1 MSPLTPNLSLNLG
14 RVTPSVSSG
23 RIGRAQD
30 FSVSK
35 LQDKKDREN
44 AKVSIEQIAR
54 QGENRPVS
62 SVAHLSGQTLTSA
75 SVAHTGTAASSSIYG
90 ENYDK
95 EADERR
101 YEYIR
106 GLAMARRKEKEAAGA
121 KSIYDTGVK
130 TGALF
135 KTTGVLGMRRSLIR
149 ARYQKPGEFKN
160 LSSKDRQYFE
170 DLIKKYV
177 KGVPTGAGIGHHAR
191 RAMKQHILRDRRKGA
206 VNVED
211 ANDFYKMIDA
221 LPKVKRGLM

>member
-1 MSPLTPNLSLNLG
+1 MNLG
-14 RVTPSVSSG
+14 RTTQADSLRRLP
-23 RIGRAQD
+23 RAQD

-35 LQDKKDREN
+35 LQVKKDREN
-44 AKVSIEQIAR
+44 AKVSMEQLAR

-62 SVAHLSGQTLTSA
+62 SVAHLSGQTLTST
-75 SVAHTGTAASSSIYG
+75 SVAHQGTAISGSIYG

-106 GLAMARRKEKEAAGA
+106 RLAMARKKEKEAAGA
-121 KSIYDTGVK
+121 KSIYDIGVK

-135 KTTGVLGMRRSLIR
+135 KTTGVLGLRRGLIR

-170 DLIKKYV
+170 DLIKKHV
-177 KGVPTGAGIGHHAR
+177 KGVPAGVGIGRHAR
-191 RAMKQHILRDRRKGA
+191 RAMKQQILRDRRKGI

-211 ANDFYKMIDA
+211 ANDFYNMIDA
-221 LPKVKRGLM
+221 LPKVKKGLI